1 MRASPLV
8 QRAHLFLV
16 RADHFQSQS
25 LPFPTRILT
34 ALSQLV
40 PQVLVSF
47 VYSNVLAGC
56 SSSLR
61 VSVAQCVLAMCE

>member
-8 QRAHLFLV
+8 QRANLFLV

-40 PQVLVSF
+40 PQVLINS
-47 VYSNVLAGC
+47 SVLEC
-56 SSSLR
+56 TRRLL
-61 VSVAQCVLAMCE
+61 Q